1 MTNKPTDKLNMYHL
15 QKLKKI
21 IYDGKTTLTLEDCGE
36 KMEDDKKMGIFALK
50 RGDFLLSKP
59 PKLNEIISF

>member
-1 MTNKPTDKLNMYHL
+1 MTVKPTDKLNITCRN
-15 QKLKKI
+15 KKI
-21 IYDGKTTLTLEDCGE
+21 IYVGKTTLTLEDCGE
-36 KMEDDKKMGIFALK
+36 KMEDDKEMGIFALK